1 MKNQIKKTEETSLQ
15 VYKSIMNTA
24 VIDNIEDVNV
34 STLPEI
40 LFITS
45 YPQRECGIATYSYD
59 LVNAIQ
65 EKFGKSFSLKV
76 CALEA
81 KETNHKYSSEV
92 KYIIDTKEFE
102 QYYSLAKKI
111 NEDKN
116 LKLIFVQ
123 HEFGLFGGDNGEN
136 IVRFLSMLQKPV
148 ITSFHTVVPIADEGR
163 KQVIKN
169 ITSFSEA
176 VVVMTKSAAAI
187 LQNDYQI
194 QADKITVIP
203 HGTHIVSSFNHQEKK
218 AKRHFS
224 NRIVLSTFGLLS
236 SGKSIETSLDA
247 MPAIIE
253 QFPNVLYLIIG
264 KTHPEVVKNDGETY
278 RDFLHEKVIA
288 LNLQN
293 NVHFINKYL
302 PLDELLE
309 YLQLTDIYLFTSK
322 DPYQAVSGT
331 LAYAMAGGCPIVS
344 TPIPHAKEMLNAAGI
359 IVDFQNPKQLAAA
372 TIKLLSNPNLLQE
385 MKLNALHKIRPT
397 VWQNSAI
404 AHVELLLKHIG
415 INTIDLQYQL
425 PTISLSHL
433 KRMTTNVGMIQFA
446 NISMPDI
453 QSGYTLDDNARA
465 LIATTK
471 HYALTDDTADL
482 YLIDLYLSFIIFCQ
496 QEDGSFLNYVN
507 SDLKFFDKNNDEN
520 LEDSNG
526 RAIWALGEFISNNN
540 LFSKQYIDRA
550 EVAIKLS
557 IPSIKKMHSP
567 RAIAFAIKGLH
578 YFNNYENNVEIKY
591 LIIKL
596 ADNLVSKYRGVSDEK
611 WHWFEEYLTYA
622 NSLLPE
628 ALLCAY
634 LSTENEVFKDIAKS
648 SFDFLLSI
656 IFKNDKIKV
665 VSNQGWL
672 LKGIESNQYGEQPI
686 DVAYTILALGAFY
699 NVFKD
704 KSYSAKMKSA
714 FNWFLGDNH
723 LHQIVYNPLSG
734 GCYDGVEQ
742 FHINL
747 NQGAESTVSYLL
759 SRLTMEEY
767 FNQKEQLEHQLY
779 QDENNLQTLDN
790 LVIAI
795 G

>member
-415 INTIDLQYQL
+415 INTIDVQYQL

>member
-507 SDLKFFDKNNDEN
+507 SDLKFFEKNNDEN

-665 VSNQGWL
+665 VSNQGWH